1 MREIELSY
9 VDLTLL
15 LTDVCGYRHGL
26 HVGGLH
32 LWLWPTHCE
41 YHNTAQVND
50 HEGTLGVV
58 LATVLYV
65 YVVVTER

>member
-1 MREIELSY
+1 MALAN
-9 VDLTLL
+9 TL
-15 LTDVCGYRHGL
+15 RN
-26 HVGGLH
+26 
-32 LWLWPTHCE
+32 
-41 YHNTAQVND
+41 HNTAQVND